1 MLLRRDEV
9 GLIERIW
16 YLSWIVGVEDHD
28 SKAEGSGVMPRRL
41 IVVIDDSLEV
51 LETVSRY
58 LKSKGLDVV
67 TSTHGFELAGI
78 LARRAPEAVVLDVMM
93 PALAGSTLAQIVRR
107 HAPDTPIVFYSA
119 IPEDKGNDLVSGV
132 PVATFVPK
140 TNGVA
145 ALYRGIQALMER
157 LPSVARS

>member
-1 MLLRRDEV
+1 V
-9 GLIERIW
+9 VSFLI
-16 YLSWIVGVEDHD
+16 VADEDHD
-28 SKAEGSGVMPRRL
+28 SKGEDSRVMPRRL
-41 IVVIDDSLEV
+41 VIVIDDSSEV

-58 LKSKGLDVV
+58 LKSKGLDVL
-67 TSTHGFELAGI
+67 TSTHGFELAGL

-107 HAPDTPIVFYSA
+107 HAPNTPIVFYSA

-140 TNGVA
+140 TSGVA
-145 ALYRGIQALMER
+145 ALYRAIETLIQR
-157 LPSVARS
+157 LPSAARS